1 MNEFTAKKLGEVLAF
16 AVVGQEIFEKGK
28 DALAQV
34 LTVEGVAEAAKSMEG
49 HAQAIKSLAE
59 IRGTGEVTIPK
70 SQKTGDKLRAMLDL
84 YVGDEWDNP
93 AELLEWLG
101 FFEGAAIVHWKLVEG
116 AGTALNDIK
125 LQELAASGVKFHQ
138 NLLLTVSE
146 RIRDLGGKKAAS

>member
-34 LTVEGVAEAAKSMEG
+34 LTQEGVAEASKKAGE
-49 HAQAIKSLAE
+49 HAQTIKNLAE
-59 IRGTGEVTIPK
+59 AGGTSDITIPK

-101 FFEGAAIVHWKLVEG
+101 FFEGAAVVHWKLVEG
-116 AGTALNDIK
+116 ASSALKDAK
-125 LQELAASGVKFHQ
+125 LEELASTGVKFHQ
-138 NLLLTVSE
+138 DLLLTVSE
-146 RIRDLGGKKAAS
+146 RIRDLGGKKATA